1 MSENRGIINLQQSN
15 GEMSVLPDVPPLYAM
30 MFILSPAIRLIARVN
45 FRRKLL
51 TLGLLI
57 MIPLL
62 VLGLLVWDRA
72 QQQVNRMLTARSSL
86 PIQLA
91 LLDLNL
97 AVQAHAVDA
106 LRPVD
111 QSSSLIPQ
119 RKAVVAAL
127 DATTSAIKQ
136 TRGDETVTASLGEL
150 RKAWEA
156 VADGAASSRKDI
168 VQSHLAIGERIALLA
183 DAVADSSEL
192 RLLGE
197 RDSLELAAAVS
208 PRLPA
213 LAVSLS
219 FAGNA
224 GYAAILEQRL
234 PSATRQSL
242 AIARG
247 RIDSGLDWLVADVQ
261 KIAARHPQVGKNIEP
276 VVAQLND
283 AVLGLQEYLV
293 TKVMDTTDYDVAP
306 SDYLA
311 RSEKVTTALHL
322 LSRTVIQ
329 SLDGILGARLAELQN
344 RQLLLT
350 TMILGIVLALS
361 YVLAAAY
368 FAITQPLR
376 RLAAASAAMAS
387 GDLRVRIKVD
397 SRDELAEV
405 AATFN
410 NMADSFERVID
421 SVNQAVSGVLVA
433 AKQLAAKGE
442 AVRLAS
448 ERQHSAAERT
458 ASAVQELTASIAEI
472 ASSADETSGVALLA
486 RNHTEIG
493 REHAQLAVSRM
504 GDTSKSV
511 HAATDVVQSLYQ
523 RSESINAML
532 LTIKGIAGQ
541 TNLLALNAAIEA
553 ARAGDAG
560 RGFAVVADE
569 VRKLADMTNQAT
581 HQIGGI
587 IRDIKDETQQTAAI
601 MSSNERYAV
610 LSTEA
615 LDGLAQALATI
626 TREVDRAASH
636 VQTIAGGTRAQQTS
650 SALIAQNME
659 EVALMAEENR
669 IHAHETATAID
680 RLKELAE
687 RLGSVVTNLKTSR
700 GRIDQAFEPRVQF
713 R

>member
-1 MSENRGIINLQQSN
+1 
-15 GEMSVLPDVPPLYAM
+15 M

-72 QQQVNRMLTARSSL
+72 QQQVNRMSTARSSL

-106 LRPVD
+106 LRLDD
-111 QSSSLIPQ
+111 QGGSADSQ
-119 RKAVVAAL
+119 RKAVAAAL
-127 DATTSAIKQ
+127 DTATMAIKQ
-136 TRGDETVTASLGEL
+136 TISDATVTASLGEL

-156 VADGAASSRKDI
+156 VAGAAANSRKDI
-168 VQSHLAIGERIALLA
+168 VQSHVAIGERIALLA
-183 DAVADSSEL
+183 DAVADRSEL

-197 RDSLELAAAVS
+197 RDSQELADAVS

-213 LAVSLS
+213 LAASLS

-224 GYAAILEQRL
+224 GYAAILERRL
-234 PSATRQSL
+234 PSAMRQSL

-247 RIDSGLDWLVADVQ
+247 RIDGGLDWLVADVQ

-276 VVAQLND
+276 AVAQLND

-293 TKVMDTTDYDVAP
+293 TKVMDTADYDVAP
-306 SDYLA
+306 GDYLA
-311 RSEKVTTALHL
+311 RGAKVTTALHL
-322 LSRTVIQ
+322 LSRTAIHA
-329 SLDGILGARLAELQN
+329 LDGILGARLAELQN

-350 TMILGIVLALS
+350 IMILGIVLALS

-387 GDLRVRIKVD
+387 GDLRVRIEVD

-421 SVNQAVSGVLVA
+421 GVNQAVSGVLMA
-433 AKQLAAKGE
+433 AKQLAEKGE

-458 ASAVQELTASIAEI
+458 ATAVQELTASIAEI

-493 REHAQLAVSRM
+493 REHARVAVSRM

-532 LTIKGIAGQ
+532 LSIKGIAGQ

-587 IRDIKDETQQTAAI
+587 IGDIQNETQQTVAM

-636 VQTIAGGTRAQQTS
+636 VQTIAGGTRVQQTS

-680 RLKELAE
+680 KLKELAE
-687 RLGSVVTNLKTSR
+687 RLGSVVANLKTSR
-700 GRIDQAFEPRVQF
+700 GRIDQALEPHIQF

>member
-1 MSENRGIINLQQSN
+1 
-15 GEMSVLPDVPPLYAM
+15 M
-30 MFILSPAIRLIARVN
+30 MIILSPAIRLIARVN

-51 TLGLLI
+51 ALGLLI
-57 MIPLL
+57 MVPLL
-62 VLGLLVWDRA
+62 ILGLLVWDRA
-72 QQQVNRMLTARSSL
+72 QQQVNRMMTARSGL

-106 LRPVD
+106 LRLDD
-111 QSSSLIPQ
+111 QGGSADSQ
-119 RKAVVAAL
+119 RKAVAAAL
-127 DATTSAIKQ
+127 DAATMAIKQ
-136 TRGDETVTASLGEL
+136 TMSDATVTASLGEL
-150 RKAWEA
+150 RKAWDA
-156 VADGAASSRKDI
+156 VAGSATNSRKDI
-168 VQSHLAIGERIALLA
+168 VQSHVAIGERIALLA
-183 DAVADSSEL
+183 DAVADGSEL

-197 RDSLELAAAVS
+197 RDSLELVDAVS

-219 FAGNA
+219 FARNA

-234 PSATRQSL
+234 PSAMRQSL

-247 RIDSGLDWLVADVQ
+247 RIDGGLDWLVADVQ
-261 KIAARHPQVGKNIEP
+261 KIAARHPQVGRNIEP
-276 VVAQLND
+276 AVAQLND

-293 TKVMDTTDYDVAP
+293 TKVMETGDYDVTP
-306 SDYLA
+306 GDYLA
-311 RSEKVTTALHL
+311 RGEKVTTALHL
-322 LSRTVIQ
+322 LSRTAIHA
-329 SLDGILGARLAELQN
+329 LDGILGARLAELQN

-350 TMILGIVLALS
+350 AMILGIVLALS

-368 FAITQPLR
+368 FAITRPLR
-376 RLAAASAAMAS
+376 RLAVASAAMAG
-387 GDLRVRIKVD
+387 GDLRVRILVDKD

-405 AATFN
+405 AASFN

-421 SVNQAVSGVLVA
+421 SVNQAVGGVLVA
-433 AKQLAAKGE
+433 AKQLAEKGE

-448 ERQHSAAERT
+448 ERQHGAAERT
-458 ASAVQELTASIAEI
+458 ASAVQALTASIAEI
-472 ASSADETSGVALLA
+472 ASSADETSDVALLA

-493 REHAQLAVSRM
+493 REHARVAVSRM

-511 HAATDVVQSLYQ
+511 HAATNVVQSLYQ

-587 IRDIKDETQQTAAI
+587 IHDIQGETQQTAEM

-636 VQTIAGGTRAQQTS
+636 VQIIAGGTRAQQTS

-687 RLGSVVTNLKTSR
+687 RLGSVVTNLKTNR
-700 GRIDQAFEPRVQF
+700 GRMDQTFAPSIPLH
-713 R
+713 